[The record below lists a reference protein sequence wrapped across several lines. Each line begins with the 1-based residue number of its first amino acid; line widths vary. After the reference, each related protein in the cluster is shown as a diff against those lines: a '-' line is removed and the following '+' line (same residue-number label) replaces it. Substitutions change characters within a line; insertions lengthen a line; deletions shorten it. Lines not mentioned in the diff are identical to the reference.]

1 MPRDIRDVR
10 LKQARQEECQGR
22 LVGSK
27 DEKLIDKGQGQGA
40 LGKGNGICKGM
51 ELREGKI
58 CLGNYNKTK
67 QGLLECRVIKRQ
79 KKLAK

>member
-1 MPRDIRDVR
+1 MPWDIGDVCR
-10 LKQARQEECQGR
+10 KQVRQEESQGR
-22 LVGSK
+22 LAGSK
-27 DEKLIDKGQGQGA
+27 DEKLIDTGQGQSA

-79 KKLAK
+79 KTLAK